1 MRRTVRHILATS
13 NPMGDLEALEKFAK
27 VAPDTGADAVVV
39 IGNLMPKTAK
49 SRDYA
54 AFFRVLAEIHLS
66 TAYIPGP
73 EDAPIWEY
81 LREAANTE
89 LVRPE
94 MRNVHETFTLWKG
107 PYLVAGIGGD
117 ITDDGEP
124 EEKEA
129 LRYPAWVAEY
139 HLKALWELKDYPKIF
154 LLHTRPFHKGLGE
167 GGSHEVAHLIKTH
180 NPLVALVAG
189 RGQKH
194 ETLGASWVVIPGD
207 LSEGEYSLLDLRSR
221 KLETGNVR

>member
-13 NPMGDLEALEKFAK
+13 NPMGDLEALEKFVK
-27 VAPDTGADAVVV
+27 VAPDTGADAVAV

-54 AFFRVLAEIHLS
+54 AFFRILSETHLP

-94 MRNVHETFTLWKG
+94 MRSVHETFTSWKG
-107 PYLVAGIGGD
+107 PYLVA
-117 ITDDGEP
+117 
-124 EEKEA
+124 
-129 LRYPAWVAEY
+129 EY
-139 HLKALWELKDYPKIF
+139 HLKTLWELKDYPKIF

-180 NPLVALVAG
+180 NPLLVVVAG
-189 RGQKH
+189 KGQRH
-194 ETLGASWVVIPGD
+194 EKLGASWVVVPGD
-207 LSEGEYSLLDLRSR
+207 LFESEYSLLDLRFR
-221 KLETGNVR
+221 KLEAGNVR

>member
-13 NPMGDLEALEKFAK
+13 NPMGDLEALEKFVK
-27 VAPDTGADAVVV
+27 VAPDTGADAVAV

-54 AFFRVLAEIHLS
+54 AFFRILSETHLP

-94 MRNVHETFTLWKG
+94 MRSVHETFTFWKG
-107 PYLVAGIGGD
+107 PYLVA
-117 ITDDGEP
+117 
-124 EEKEA
+124 
-129 LRYPAWVAEY
+129 EY
-139 HLKALWELKDYPKIF
+139 HLKTLWELKDYPKIF

-180 NPLVALVAG
+180 NPLLVVVAG
-189 RGQKH
+189 KGQRH
-194 ETLGASWVVIPGD
+194 EKLGASWVVVPGD
-207 LSEGEYSLLDLRSR
+207 LFEGKYSLLDLRFR
-221 KLETGNVR
+221 KLEAGNVR

>member
-13 NPMGDLEALEKFAK
+13 NPMGDLEALEKFVK
-27 VAPDTGADAVVV
+27 VAPDTGADAVAV

-54 AFFRVLAEIHLS
+54 AFFRILSETHLP

-94 MRNVHETFTLWKG
+94 MRSVHETFTFWKG
-107 PYLVAGIGGD
+107 PYLVA
-117 ITDDGEP
+117 
-124 EEKEA
+124 
-129 LRYPAWVAEY
+129 EY
-139 HLKALWELKDYPKIF
+139 HLKTLWELKDYPKIF

-167 GGSHEVAHLIKTH
+167 GGSHEVALLIKTH
-180 NPLVALVAG
+180 NPLVAIVAG

-194 ETLGASWVVIPGD
+194 EMLGASWVVVPGD
-207 LSEGEYSLLDLRSR
+207 LSEGEYSLLDLRFR
-221 KLETGNVR
+221 KLEAGNVR

>member
-13 NPMGDLEALEKFAK
+13 NPMGDLEALEKFVK
-27 VAPDTGADAVVV
+27 VAPDTGADAVAV

-54 AFFRVLAEIHLS
+54 AFFRILSETHLP

-94 MRNVHETFTLWKG
+94 MRSVHETFTFWKG
-107 PYLVAGIGGD
+107 PYLVA
-117 ITDDGEP
+117 
-124 EEKEA
+124 
-129 LRYPAWVAEY
+129 EY
-139 HLKALWELKDYPKIF
+139 HLKTLWELKDYPKIF

-180 NPLVALVAG
+180 NPLLVVVAG
-189 RGQKH
+189 KGQRH
-194 ETLGASWVVIPGD
+194 EKLGASWVVVPGD
-207 LSEGEYSLLDLRSR
+207 LFEGEYSLLDLRFR
-221 KLETGNVR
+221 KLEAGNVR